1 MFWNFLLFVSLAASF
16 SQLGASSVTISI
28 LSAGL
33 QAALFI
39 IAVLAVVLLWKS
51 YKKAGQPACEL
62 I

>member
-1 MFWNFLLFVSLAASF
+1 MFWNFLLFVSLAVSF

-33 QAALFI
+33 QAAIFI
-39 IAVLAVVLLWKS
+39 IAVLTVVLFWKNRE
-51 YKKAGQPACEL
+51 KAGQACEL